1 MGIEKTVGK
10 AALELAQNE
19 NIMNK
24 TTNLLGMLFPFVGLK
39 KKALDM
45 YLSDIENSDLPSES
59 KLVAVLNAKQT
70 IKKFR

>member
-1 MGIEKTVGK
+1 M
-10 AALELAQNE
+10 
-19 NIMNK
+19 
-24 TTNLLGMLFPFVGLK
+24 GLK

-70 IKKFR
+70 IKKLRNGDQFQVLKTHIDVKGTSGICQ